1 MNTRSTPSVGGSRE
15 SSLSNT
21 RDRLSEIVEEVEQ
34 TDAEWIINRNGRPVA
49 VIVSYSEH
57 ESLVET
63 LNVLSDRSLMSTI
76 DEAEREIA
84 SGEIEEFILES

>member
-1 MNTRSTPSVGGSRE
+1 
-15 SSLSNT
+15 
-21 RDRLSEIVEEVEQ
+21 LSEIVEEVEQ